1 VKRTS
6 PRSSPGCPSNAGGI
20 LFIRWSPRRQIQE
33 RGWFLPPWASV
44 REPSQHRSLLDHSA
58 RKTTFPRRQRTYPA
72 KTSALPHSRMMP
84 IAPARLLGPASRLA
98 ASRRNSTISSA
109 GINRTV
115 NAIPTGTMI
124 KSSRYPSTRCL
135 RPFGMQGP
143 HRHRTFTRASAS
155 RGDSRTQQSP
165 KFSTGYTATP
175 RSKTAGSPPHAGDIG

>member
-1 VKRTS
+1 MKRTS

-58 RKTTFPRRQRTYPA
+58 RKTTFLRRQRTYPA

-109 GINRTV
+109 GINRDSHGHDDQIIQIPEYAV
-115 NAIPTGTMI
+115 LAAIWNAG
-124 KSSRYPSTRCL
+124 S
-135 RPFGMQGP
+135 
-143 HRHRTFTRASAS
+143 ASAPDIHAS
-155 RGDSRTQQSP
+155 VGEPRGLA
-165 KFSTGYTATP
+165 YTTVAKVLD
-175 RSKTAGSPPHAGDIG
+175 RLHGDAALETAGSPPHAGDIG